1 MSPGRQPGRHGKAS
15 GPLPG
20 PPRPRVYS
28 TASTR
33 GRRQS
38 RTMAMGTLGHCW
50 CLVQCQGHRGCWL
63 GAVSE
68 GAHCK
73 GTGCPCALGPVP
85 TATGPSCV
93 SRCSMGRGVW
103 CTHTCTR
110 PCTHTRVHA
119 HPHAQRCPH
128 MCTPVNAFSGHG
140 CAHRHEKAP
149 ACTLNPSHLCTYR
162 YAHACLSTA
171 RHTCTGLH
179 LHVLPIRTHPTCNAA
194 THVHEMSVQQRAQT
208 HMCCFPEHAC
218 TLHALHTHTHIAP
231 PKHMYVVCS
240 ADTHVHGHPI

>member
-1 MSPGRQPGRHGKAS
+1 MSWPRAFYGAWGLPPLPAAPGAGCGPRSHRASTKASLCGARQGRMSPGRQPGRHGKAS

-149 ACTLNPSHLCTYR
+149 ACTHNSLSLVHLQICTR
-162 YAHACLSTA
+162 VSVHGQA
-171 RHTCTGLH
+171 
-179 LHVLPIRTHPTCNAA
+179 
-194 THVHEMSVQQRAQT
+194 HVHRAALARPPHTYTPHVQCSYTRA
-208 HMCCFPEHAC
+208 
-218 TLHALHTHTHIAP
+218 
-231 PKHMYVVCS
+231 
-240 ADTHVHGHPI
+240 